1 MKVTKQSFV
10 FTLLNLLS
18 FIPDALMLK
27 LQYFYKVH
35 RWPDIFSHPR
45 FTESMLWYKLYYRN
59 NEMLECT
66 DKYKVRE
73 FVQKR
78 LKNDAGKYLN
88 ELYQVCDN
96 THEIDFDSLPNQ
108 FVIKTTDGGNG
119 NNVILCKDKDKFN
132 TTEVISE
139 VNSWRNK
146 HYEKASKEWAYS
158 GAESK
163 IIVEQYLSMPEN
175 EDGSID
181 DYKFLCFNG
190 KFKYLWVDKNRFS
203 NHKRGFWDSNLKFLD
218 GVASD
223 HPTFK
228 KPPILPSN
236 IREMIDVAEK
246 LSHGFLFARV
256 DLYNIEGHIYFGEI
270 TFYPWGGYVQYTPDS
285 FDFELGGEFNEA
297 LKLCDKRFVK
307 N

>member
-1 MKVTKQSFV
+1 MC
-10 FTLLNLLS
+10 
-18 FIPDALMLK
+18 I
-27 LQYFYKVH
+27 
-35 RWPDIFSHPR
+35 R
-45 FTESMLWYKLYYRN
+45 
-59 NEMLECT
+59 
-66 DKYKVRE
+66 
-73 FVQKR
+73 
-78 LKNDAGKYLN
+78 
-88 ELYQVCDN
+88 
-96 THEIDFDSLPNQ
+96 DS
-108 FVIKTTDGGNG
+108 
-119 NNVILCKDKDKFN
+119 
-132 TTEVISE
+132 
-139 VNSWRNK
+139 
-146 HYEKASKEWAYS
+146 
-158 GAESK
+158 
-163 IIVEQYLSMPEN
+163 
-175 EDGSID
+175 
-181 DYKFLCFNG
+181 
-190 KFKYLWVDKNRFS
+190 
-203 NHKRGFWDSNLKFLD
+203 LD

>member
-1 MKVTKQSFV
+1 M
-10 FTLLNLLS
+10 
-18 FIPDALMLK
+18 
-27 LQYFYKVH
+27 
-35 RWPDIFSHPR
+35 
-45 FTESMLWYKLYYRN
+45 
-59 NEMLECT
+59 
-66 DKYKVRE
+66 
-73 FVQKR
+73 
-78 LKNDAGKYLN
+78 
-88 ELYQVCDN
+88 
-96 THEIDFDSLPNQ
+96 
-108 FVIKTTDGGNG
+108 
-119 NNVILCKDKDKFN
+119 
-132 TTEVISE
+132 
-139 VNSWRNK
+139 
-146 HYEKASKEWAYS
+146 
-158 GAESK
+158 
-163 IIVEQYLSMPEN
+163 
-175 EDGSID
+175 
-181 DYKFLCFNG
+181 
-190 KFKYLWVDKNRFS
+190 WVDKNRFS
-203 NHKRGFWDSNLKFLD
+203 NHKRGFFDSNLKFLD